1 MEGLMTNGTSTGLLR
16 ATLMANVIFSE
27 LCGVAL
33 LLFGGYFAETLAPGL
48 GAAGPWLVRGL
59 GVGLIVFALLVWL
72 VARSDAPAVGHVHL
86 IVVADI
92 VWVAASVDALAFAS
106 HTLTGAG
113 VAVVA
118 TVAAIVAVIA
128 VFEHLGLVRAV
139 AANDRV
145 AA

>member
-1 MEGLMTNGTSTGLLR
+1 MTNGLLR
-16 ATLMANVIFSE
+16 KTLMANVIFSE
-27 LCGVAL
+27 LCGAAL
-33 LLFGGYFAETLAPGL
+33 LLFGGTLAEALAPGL

-59 GVGLIVFALLVWL
+59 GAGLIVFALLVWL
-72 VARSDAPAVGHVHL
+72 VLRAGAPVGYVHM

-118 TVAAIVAVIA
+118 TVAAVVAVIA
-128 VFEHLGLVRAV
+128 IFEHLGLVRAV
-139 AANDRV
+139 SGASRAA
-145 AA
+145 A